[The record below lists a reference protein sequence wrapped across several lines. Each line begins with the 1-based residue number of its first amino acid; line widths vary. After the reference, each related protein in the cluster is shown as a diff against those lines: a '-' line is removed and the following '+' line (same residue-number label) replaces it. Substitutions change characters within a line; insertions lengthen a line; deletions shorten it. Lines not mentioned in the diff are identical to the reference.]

1 MLPWLLVIVDDLD
14 IVYSVFLPAET
25 DPPLV
30 VNTYAVPAQPVA
42 FQRFQVISGRHIQV
56 VQLSHDVKLNQ
67 FSNRDPGY

>member
-30 VNTYAVPAQPVA
+30 VNTYAVPAQSVA
-42 FQRFQVISGRHIQV
+42 FQRFDNGMRYTQTVIKRRGLERTV
-56 VQLSHDVKLNQ
+56 RVLVC
-67 FSNRDPGY
+67 